1 LNLFQADTVG
11 EVYNAAS
18 RIDESK
24 GGTSWIAEWS
34 SEGERVM
41 KLAEKINAEI

>member
-1 LNLFQADTVG
+1 LNLFQAAAVG

-18 RIDESK
+18 MIDESR
-24 GGTSWIAEWS
+24 GAASWIAEWS
-34 SEGERVM
+34 AEGERVM